1 MLKSLL
7 TKGMMIALLAACSLQ
22 SSFAQVFWS
31 EDFSNQASSTA
42 NWVHGGTNPGAEVWK
57 WTNDPTL
64 PSVYPEANW
73 IGTFAPTAA
82 TGYFMFDSDTN
93 GENNTHD
100 VSLTNVN
107 APINCT
113 GKSDVHLTF
122 NTMYATFTTD
132 DSPRV
137 GISTDGVNFTY
148 LNIPTLDAVPQASVV
163 STAIDLDI
171 SQYAD
176 NQAQVWIQFRY
187 EATWELFWK
196 VDDLQLTEVPPQV
209 FDVTFR
215 VNASLITVDPAGMK
229 IAGSFT
235 NWADADMVDQG
246 NGLWTYTAQLTEGVQ
261 ALYKFK
267 NGPNGWE
274 SGQAACGV
282 SDGFGGFNRAITPT
296 ASATLSAVCFNECGP
311 CNIAVPCNLNP
322 DAIICDNFDSYNVAQ
337 KLGPQSTNWTTW
349 SGTEGTNEDGI
360 VSTEQANTAP
370 NSLKI
375 LSTAATGGPQ
385 DVVLDLGNK
394 TAGNYALNWKMY
406 VPAGKQAYYNLQ
418 NVVPIVAGDWNY
430 DVYFDANGVGRV
442 GVGSPLVLMG
452 TFTYNYGEWFDVK
465 HTFDLDNNIGTLT
478 INGTT
483 MKFAFQRNLGGVDFY
498 GANASNQYYV
508 DDVEYIE
515 LPAATFEAD
524 VCETAVDLT
533 GYLGNSASL
542 ITTPVSAGPFDI
554 TNATLD
560 PSDPTTGFEC
570 HFDGDPLQASQWF
583 TFEGTGGTYTI
594 TSTAC
599 GANPIPLTDTQFSLY
614 TGSCGNYT
622 SIDCN
627 DDVDV
632 ANNVLN
638 STLTVETTL
647 GETYYLLV
655 DSYGGEAG
663 TYCLEIS
670 SGNIVDCA
678 AGEVGINTVSNDGF
692 VCWGGNLGDIMVFDP
707 TTYTLPNSGVS
718 GHLWCISAEPLD
730 PNVWPGDV
738 AGIASTTASQSII
751 AVGLPN
757 DASAFPPGSYYL
769 TSVVLGDGTLINS
782 AQLPRVFNI
791 DITNGC
797 FYVGESQLI
806 TLVPELQP
814 IIAFASVEP
823 GTVAGTVNILLD
835 VTGGI
840 AEAVGDPSLYVFEW
854 SNGSEDQNLIGVPDV
869 ANYEVTISDPTGCTD
884 SFVITNVST
893 TDPASVKSL
902 TLTPNPTTGL
912 LNLNMT
918 LEKSANVQVEV
929 FNALGQL
936 IETIQAGNTAS
947 LSRSIDLSSAATG
960 LYTVR
965 ITMDNDTAVRRI
977 AVQR

>member
-1 MLKSLL
+1 
-7 TKGMMIALLAACSLQ
+7 MIALLAACSLQ

-64 PSVYPEANW
+64 PAVYPEANW
-73 IGTFAPTAA
+73 TGAFAPTAA

-93 GENNTHD
+93 GDGNTHD

-113 GKSDVHLTF
+113 GKSNVHLTF
-122 NTMYATFTTD
+122 NTMYATFTTAD
-132 DSPRV
+132 NPRV
-137 GISTDGVNFTY
+137 GISTDGTNFTY
-148 LNIPTLDAVPQASVV
+148 LSVPVLDAVPEANVI
-163 STAIDLDI
+163 STGIDLDI

-187 EATWELFWK
+187 EGTWELFWK
-196 VDDLQLTEVPPQV
+196 VDDIQLTEVPPQV

-235 NWADADMVDQG
+235 NWADADMVNQG
-246 NGLWTYTAQLTEGVQ
+246 NGVWTYTAQLTEGVQ

-274 SGQAACGV
+274 AGQAACGI

-296 ASATLSAVCFNECGP
+296 ASATLTAVCFDACTP
-311 CNIAVPCNLNP
+311 CNVAVPCNLNP

-360 VSTEQANTAP
+360 VSTEQASTAP

-375 LSTAATGGPQ
+375 LSTAAAGGPQ
-385 DVVLDLGNK
+385 DVVLDLGDK
-394 TAGNYALNWKMY
+394 TTGNYALNWKMY
-406 VPAGKQAYYNLQ
+406 VPAGKQAYYNIQ

-452 TFTYNYGEWFDVK
+452 TFTYTYGTWFDVK

-498 GANASNQYYV
+498 GANASNLYYV

-515 LPAATFEAD
+515 LPAATNNLD

-533 GYLGNSASL
+533 GSLGNSASL

-560 PSDPTTGFEC
+560 PSDPATGFEC

-583 TFEGTGGTYTI
+583 TFAGTGGTYTI

-599 GANPIPLTDTQFSLY
+599 GGSPVPLNDMQFALY
-614 TGSCGNYT
+614 TGSCGDYT
-622 SIDCN
+622 PIDCN
-627 DDVDV
+627 DDIDAA
-632 ANNVLN
+632 ANLL
-638 STLTVETTL
+638 SATLTVETTL
-647 GETYYLLV
+647 GENYYLLV
-655 DSYGGEAG
+655 DSYAGEAG

-670 SGNIVDCA
+670 SGNIVECA
-678 AGEVGINTVSNDGF
+678 AGEVGLNTVSNDGF
-692 VCWGGNLGDIMVFDP
+692 VCWGGNLGDIMVFDAA
-707 TTYTLPNSGVS
+707 TYTLPNTGVS

-757 DASAFPPGSYYL
+757 DGSAFPAGSYYL

-782 AQLPRVFNI
+782 GQVPRVFNI

-823 GTVAGTVNILLD
+823 GTAAGTVNILLD

-840 AEAVGDPSLYVFEW
+840 GEAVGDPSLYIFEW

-869 ANYEVTISDPTGCTD
+869 PNYEVTVSDPTGCTD
-884 SFVITNVST
+884 SFVISNVST

-947 LSRSIDLSSAATG
+947 LSRNIDLSSAATG